1 MKFPKHQKIRSKKIR
16 DSARGETCTF
26 RIPGVCNNNDE
37 TVVFCH
43 APSPHKGTA
52 TKSDDFWGAYGCHN
66 CHSYM
71 DNYRY
76 GQVSTTWMQ
85 AIFETQK
92 RLIEKGLI
100 EVKK

>member
-1 MKFPKHQKIRSKKIR
+1 MKFKKPTKIVSKKIR
-16 DSARGETCTF
+16 QSAKNENCTF
-26 RIPGVCNNNDE
+26 RIPGVCNHNSE

-43 APSPHKGTA
+43 APSPSNGMG
-52 TKSDDFWGAYGCHN
+52 TKSDDFWGAYGCSE

-71 DNYRY
+71 DNYRF

-92 RLIEKGLI
+92 KLIDKGLI
-100 EVKK
+100 EIK